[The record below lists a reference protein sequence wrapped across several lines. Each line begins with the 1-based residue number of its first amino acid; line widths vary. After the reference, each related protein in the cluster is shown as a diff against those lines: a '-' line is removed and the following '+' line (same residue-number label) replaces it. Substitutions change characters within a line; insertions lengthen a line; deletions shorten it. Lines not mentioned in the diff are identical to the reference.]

1 MSFSKRVAYV
11 VAKSDSFAVYIF
23 VFGTSPFHMKFI
35 VVGIGFW
42 GREWVELLRTHP
54 RASVVATVDKSEAA
68 AAWSQQ
74 TYGIPCFPDLAT
86 ATAKTSADA
95 VLVVTNPSQHKPVI
109 LEALGLQKHVLVEKP
124 MVTSMAEAVEIA
136 AAAEN
141 AAGKVM
147 AAQGYR
153 FMGGAGSVRERLA
166 QGDIGDL
173 QAVKIRFRK
182 HLPEVIE
189 NRQHSIYA
197 LPHSILLDMSVHHV
211 DLLRFITQHEVTSV
225 VAVEHDTPDNAFKH
239 PSNAFCLMRLQ
250 GGIPVI
256 WDGDWCA
263 RGAVTTSWEGEWQFV
278 GSKGRLFWDGVL
290 DKASF
295 RTSVRL
301 EIPGQ
306 ETQELMSVEP
316 VQERRLP
323 LLEHFIDSIEQ
334 RQQPEPSIEDNR
346 KTLAVVFGSLESVLK
361 KQEVRL

>member
-1 MSFSKRVAYV
+1 
-11 VAKSDSFAVYIF
+11 
-23 VFGTSPFHMKFI
+23 MKFI
-35 VVGIGFW
+35 VAGVGFW
-42 GREWVELLRTHP
+42 GKEWVELLWTYP

-86 ATAKTSADA
+86 AAQKIPADA
-95 VLVVTNPSQHKPVI
+95 VLVVTNPSQHKPVV
-109 LEALGLQKHVLVEKP
+109 LEALRLQKHVLVEKP
-124 MVTSMAEAVEIA
+124 MVTSMDEALEIA
-136 AAAEN
+136 QAAES

-153 FMGGAGSVRERLA
+153 FMQAAGLVRERLA
-166 QGDIGDL
+166 QGDIGEL
-173 QAVKIRFRK
+173 RAVKIRFRK
-182 HLPEVIE
+182 HLPEVIANPE
-189 NRQHSIYA
+189 HSIYA

-211 DLLRFITQHEVTSV
+211 DLLRYMTRHEVISV

-239 PSNAFCLMRLQ
+239 PSNALCLMRLE
-250 GGIPVI
+250 GEIPVV

-263 RGAVTTSWEGEWQFV
+263 RGAVTSWEGEWQFV
-278 GSKGRLFWDGVL
+278 GSRGRLFWDGVV
-290 DKASF
+290 DESF

-306 ETQELMSVEP
+306 ETQELMSLEP

-323 LLEHFIDSIEQ
+323 LLEHFIESIGGG
-334 RQQPEPSIEDNR
+334 QQPEPSIEDNR

-361 KQEVRL
+361 KREVRL

>member
-1 MSFSKRVAYV
+1 
-11 VAKSDSFAVYIF
+11 
-23 VFGTSPFHMKFI
+23 MKFI
-35 VVGIGFW
+35 VAGVGFW
-42 GREWVELLRTHP
+42 GKEWVELLWTHP

-86 ATAKTSADA
+86 AAQKIPADA
-95 VLVVTNPSQHKPVI
+95 VLVVTNPSQHKPVV
-109 LEALGLQKHVLVEKP
+109 LEALRLQKHVLVEKP
-124 MVTSMAEAVEIA
+124 MVTSMDEALEIA
-136 AAAEN
+136 QAAES

-153 FMGGAGSVRERLA
+153 FMQAAGLVRERLA
-166 QGDIGDL
+166 QGDIGEL
-173 QAVKIRFRK
+173 RAVKIRFRK
-182 HLPEVIE
+182 HLPEVIANPE
-189 NRQHSIYA
+189 HSIYA

-211 DLLRFITQHEVTSV
+211 DLLRYMTRHEVISV

-239 PSNAFCLMRLQ
+239 PSNALCLMRLE
-250 GGIPVI
+250 GEIPVV

-263 RGAVTTSWEGEWQFV
+263 RGTVTSWEGEWQFV
-278 GSKGRLFWDGVL
+278 GSRGRLFWDGVV
-290 DKASF
+290 DESF

-306 ETQELMSVEP
+306 ETQELMSLEP

-323 LLEHFIDSIEQ
+323 LLEHFIESIGGG
-334 RQQPEPSIEDNR
+334 QQPEPSIEDNR

-361 KQEVRL
+361 KREVRL